1 MTAIYYLLTLALVL
15 LHFAAVGALL
25 SRCIPSFH
33 IARAAG
39 VLGIA
44 LAGYF
49 LEHFQGFGRLTLL
62 WPFTTFASA
71 LLLWSERKRLKEAG
85 FLKAEAVFWL
95 LVGYGLLW
103 KWCFPSIYPSSER
116 VTDLYFI
123 GNYLSGSTLPPLDN
137 WYPPRSFDFYYAFQ
151 HYAAGLLG
159 RLFDLSPGL
168 TYNLAMPL
176 LTGLTA
182 ALVWDFAGRFI
193 AKTAWKWLLVASFV
207 IGGTGATPFVHLVQG
222 GAPVD
227 ANAHMMGSARFIGL
241 YDQQYTSDPFWRDV
255 FLPPVPAGFERRE
268 LPMEGFG
275 YQYYVG
281 DYHPPLGGFF
291 LLALALALIAL
302 LDRGLGSARLNTVLL
317 GATVPLTIATN
328 TWVFPLQ
335 GLLVAGWMAW
345 RSRKP
350 PANATDARADWPAV
364 IGGGL
369 GAALLIYPFL
379 TAFSAKS
386 QPTVVRFVQAIDHT
400 PVAQFL
406 ALHWPMLVMIVL
418 GLAVSLL
425 RRKVPDDV
433 RSATLYFTLFLGL
446 LLLATEFINIDDPS
460 GGKYERTNSVMKWW
474 GWLWTACVIA
484 LGSLLLGSKL
494 RWARWITGVSLA
506 VTCLYAVDIA
516 RYFKDSG
523 MADRGQL
530 HGAGVYTR
538 EPVVRDMFRF
548 LADAPPGV
556 VLENIYDGA
565 YSDTGIYSA
574 FAAKPVLLGWPMH
587 LVTWHGDVP
596 DVWLTRD
603 AIVALYAGNLPDA
616 RKWLLARDVRY
627 IVWTARD
634 ASNREAW
641 GKLQGEI
648 DASYAWHWFGNVG
661 GMPVGL
667 WVRR

>member
-15 LHFAAVGALL
+15 VHFAAVSALL
-25 SRCIPSFH
+25 SRWIPSFH
-33 IARAAG
+33 IARAVG

-49 LEHFQGFGRLTLL
+49 VEHFQGFGRLTLL
-62 WPFTTFASA
+62 WPLTALASA
-71 LLLWSERKRLKEAG
+71 VLLAADRKRLGEAG
-85 FLKAEAVFWL
+85 FLKAESVFWL

-123 GNYLSGSTLPPLDN
+123 GNYLPGSTLPPLDN

-193 AKTAWKWLLVASFV
+193 ARRAWQWLLVASFV
-207 IGGTGATPFVHLVQG
+207 IGGTGATPFVHLVEG
-222 GAPVD
+222 DRHVD
-227 ANAHMMGSARFIGL
+227 ANAHMMGSARFVGL
-241 YDQQYTSDPFWRDV
+241 YDHQFTSDPFWRDV
-255 FLPPVPAGFERRE
+255 FLPPVPPGFERRE

-302 LDRGLGSARLNTVLL
+302 LERGLGSVRLNTVLL

-335 GLLVAGWMAW
+335 ALLVAGWMAW
-345 RSRKP
+345 RHRKP
-350 PANATDARADWPAV
+350 LPGAAAPAHPPADWPAV

-369 GAALLIYPFL
+369 GAAVLIYPFL
-379 TAFSAKS
+379 TAFAAKS
-386 QPTVVRFVQAIDHT
+386 QPTAMKLVQAIDHT

-418 GLAVSLL
+418 GLAVSLAK
-425 RRKVPDDV
+425 REWRGI
-433 RSATLYFTLFLGL
+433 TLYFAVFLGL
-446 LLLATEFINIDDPS
+446 LLFASEMIHVDDPS

-484 LGSLLLGSKL
+484 LGSLLLGSPS
-494 RWARWITGVSLA
+494 RWARWITGASLA
-506 VTCLYAVDIA
+506 VTCFYAADVVS
-516 RYFKDSG
+516 YFRHTG
-523 MADRGQL
+523 QADRGQL

-538 EPVVRDMFRF
+538 EPVVRDMFRY
-548 LADAPPGV
+548 LADAPQGI

-565 YSDTGIYSA
+565 YSDSGIHAA

-627 IVWTARD
+627 IVWSVRD
-634 ASNREAW
+634 AHNREAW
-641 GKLQGEI
+641 SRLQSDI
-648 DASYAWHWFGNVG
+648 DASYAWHGFGNVA